1 MARRTIVQLEDDI
14 DGTKADETV
23 TLGFDGATYELDLSD
38 KNAQKLRDER
48 HPG

>member
-38 KNAQKLRDER
+38 KNPRSSVTSWP
-48 HPG
+48 PG